1 MYRLLTTESWFDIKK
16 QTWRVAGDVV
26 ELSDTKRIKILL
38 NSKVARPLSSKG
50 KVSRNKNQKEV
61 ILFVNSLQGIGGIET
76 SILNLVRSF
85 PNRIKVV
92 VKLIDPYWF
101 LEISKYADIIVDKE
115 MRGRYHADV
124 VILTQFDSN
133 VWLELLDNK
142 PDMTYQ
148 QVHAD
153 YSQYKEIKFNPIEY
167 LADPRIDKLLPV
179 SEAAR
184 DGLKKRYDLD
194 AECLPN
200 AVDPRTSQ
208 PLLIGFFSRS
218 TEEKNPRGLLR
229 FIETVNNSEYE
240 AVFLISSNTFVDC
253 RDVHES
259 LVQIPN
265 VLMLNEPKNYS
276 PVLIPKLDYLIQ
288 LSTAEASCEVVREAL
303 DCHVPVLVSNIPAFN
318 YIKDGVLGYH
328 IEDEGVSAKT
338 LKKIFTEKPVITK
351 DVWHRE
357 TDKRWKKVLEG
368 TL

>member
-1 MYRLLTTESWFDIKK
+1 MFKLLTTESWFDIKK
-16 QTWRVAGDVV
+16 NAWRLPGDEVS
-26 ELSDTKRIKILL
+26 LSDLKRIKILL
-38 NSKVARPLSSKG
+38 NAKVVRPLASTG
-50 KVSRNKNQKEV
+50 KVKGSDV

-76 SILNLVRSF
+76 SILNLVRSY
-85 PNRIKVV
+85 PNRIKIV
-92 VKLIDPYWF
+92 VKLIDSYWF
-101 LEISKYADIIVDKE
+101 LEISKYADIIVDKD
-115 MRGRYHADV
+115 MKGRYTAKV

-133 VWLELLDNK
+133 VWLDLLTK
-142 PDMTYQ
+142 RPDMTYQ

-153 YSQYKEIKFNPIEY
+153 YSRYKEIRFNPIEY
-167 LADPRIDKLLPV
+167 LTDPRIDKLLPV
-179 SEAAR
+179 SEAAQA
-184 DGLKKRYDLD
+184 GLKNRYGLE

-200 AVDPRTSQ
+200 AVNPKREQ

-218 TEEKNPRGLLR
+218 TEEKNPKGLLK
-229 FIETVNNSEYE
+229 FIETVNNSEHE

-253 RDVHES
+253 REVHES

-303 DCHVPVLVSNIPAFN
+303 DNHVPVIVSNIPAFK

-328 IEDEGVSAKT
+328 VEDEGVSAKT
-338 LKKIFTEKPVITK
+338 LDKIFNKKPVIT
-351 DVWHRE
+351 DEIWHRE
-357 TDKRWKKVLEG
+357 TDKRWEKVLKG